1 MDWFPQKSWSEKP
14 LNYSSV
20 SVEVLSRQAALW
32 RAARI
37 RDAFPEGRFFHEKSW
52 RVSPDP
58 FPLSPSLLEEIHQ
71 LGDRLALFI
80 KACNLLYR
88 LSCDGRSPLWISEL
102 LDRGK
107 PPGLVAFQ
115 REKVFTN
122 DLPRVLRPDLV
133 LTREGIIA
141 TELDS
146 VPGGIGL
153 MACLNEVYAD
163 IGIPI
168 LGGRDGMLRAFRSV
182 FPGGDIL
189 VSEESGAYRPEM
201 QWLAQRL
208 NKDTLDGKKFRVFDA
223 VPRGDWQSNVYR
235 FFENFDLK
243 NISAAETLKAK
254 LLSKKISVTPPLKPA
269 LEEKIWFA
277 LFWMQP
283 LEHFWLRTLGKRTF
297 VALKKVIPYSWIVDP
312 TPLPPHAVLPYL
324 EIQDWTRLAQFSQKQ
339 RELVLKVSGF
349 SELAWGSRGVIVA
362 QDIPQERWSKA
373 IQRALIEFET
383 NPWIL
388 QRFYKGRIVEHS
400 YVEADNS
407 IHLLQGRV
415 RLCPYYFTTYV
426 RVPQTVL
433 GGVLATIVPAD
444 KKLIHGMPEAILV
457 PSISA

>member
-1 MDWFPQKSWSEKP
+1 M
-14 LNYSSV
+14 
-20 SVEVLSRQAALW
+20 SVEASFRQAALW

-52 RVSPDP
+52 RISPDP
-58 FPLSPSLLEEIHQ
+58 FPLSAPLLRAIHQ
-71 LGDRLALFI
+71 LGNWLTLFI

-107 PPGLVAFQ
+107 PPWLIAFQ
-115 REKVFTN
+115 REKVFAN
-122 DLPRVLRPDLV
+122 DLPRVLRPDLI
-133 LTREGIIA
+133 LTEEGIIA

-153 MACLNEVYAD
+153 TACLNETYAD
-163 IGIPI
+163 MGMPI
-168 LGGRDGMLRAFRSV
+168 LGGREGMLRAFRNIL
-182 FPGGDIL
+182 PGGDIL
-189 VSEESGAYRPEM
+189 VSEESGAYLPEM
-201 QWLAQRL
+201 QWLARRL
-208 NKDTLDGKKFRVFDA
+208 NKDTPLDGKEFRVFDA
-223 VPRGDWQSNVYR
+223 TPREDWQPNVYR

-243 NISAAETLKAK
+243 NISAAGALKAK
-254 LLSKKISVTPPLKPA
+254 LLSRKISITPPLKPA

-277 LFWMQP
+277 LFWMKP
-283 LEHFWLRTLGKRTF
+283 LESFWLRVLGKRTF
-297 VALKKVIPYSWIVDP
+297 VALKRIIPYTWVVDP
-312 TPLPPHAVLPYL
+312 TPLPPHAVLPHL
-324 EIQDWTRLAQFSQKQ
+324 DIQDWTCLAQFSQKQ

-362 QDIPQERWSKA
+362 QDIPQAQWSKA

-383 NPWIL
+383 HPWVL
-388 QRFYKGRIVEHS
+388 QRFYKGQIVEHA

-407 IHLLQGRV
+407 IHSLQGRV
-415 RLCPYYFTTYV
+415 RLCPYYFTH
-426 RVPQTVL
+426 VPQTVL

-457 PSISA
+457 PSMSAAS